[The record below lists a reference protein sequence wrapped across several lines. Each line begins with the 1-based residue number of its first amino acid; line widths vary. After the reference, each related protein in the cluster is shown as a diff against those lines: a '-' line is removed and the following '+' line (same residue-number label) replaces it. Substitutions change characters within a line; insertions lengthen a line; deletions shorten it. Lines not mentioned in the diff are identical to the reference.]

1 MTSPI
6 VHPFRH
12 GAAQRTRFGY
22 LTAEHPRLDRLQN
35 SISMVCGVIASLAIV
50 VMVVL
55 TLIDVTARTLFQ
67 SPLGWTVSF
76 IEIHLMLGA
85 AFFGI
90 VTAYRSGAHVA
101 VASVYHRFPPA
112 AQKWLILFSH
122 LIVAVGFAILFIAG
136 LQATAFAVETNQRP
150 LPGSSELMIPVAVW
164 SSYIP
169 VSTALGL
176 VLVLIDL
183 WRELI
188 SPWGRPGTD
197 YDPGD
202 VETAASTELPSP
214 TATTTATTKDG

>member
-1 MTSPI
+1 MTPI
-6 VHPFRH
+6 VHPFRQ

-22 LTAEHPRLDRLQN
+22 LTADHPRLDHLQN
-35 SISMVCGVIASLAIV
+35 TISMVCGFIASLAIV

-55 TLIDVTARTLFQ
+55 TLVDVTARTLFH

-76 IEIHLMLGA
+76 IETHLMLAA

-101 VASVYHRFPPA
+101 VASVYHRFPQA
-112 AQKWLILFSH
+112 AQKGLLLISH
-122 LIVAVGFAILFIAG
+122 VIVAVGFGALFVAG
-136 LQATAFAVETNQRP
+136 LQDTLFTLETNQRP

-164 SSYIP
+164 KAYIP
-169 VSTALGL
+169 ISTALGL

-183 WRELI
+183 WRELMT
-188 SPWGRPGTD
+188 PWGRIGTD

-202 VETAASTELPSP
+202 EHDETPADLPESSS
-214 TATTTATTKDG
+214 ATTITTKEA